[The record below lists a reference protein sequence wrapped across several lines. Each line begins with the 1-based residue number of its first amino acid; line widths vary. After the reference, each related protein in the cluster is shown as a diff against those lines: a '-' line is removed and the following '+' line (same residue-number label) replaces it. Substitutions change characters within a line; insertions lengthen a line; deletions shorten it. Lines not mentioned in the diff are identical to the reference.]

1 MAHRAARKLHPAKSL
16 LLNMAGWLIVA
27 AIALFGLVDSA
38 KSQAQTPAPNK
49 GQGIAGTWQGT
60 LHAGKDLRTVFKISK
75 TDDGGYKSVF
85 YTIDQSGNPIPVAK
99 TTVDGTAIKMDIP
112 ALGGTY
118 EGKLSS
124 DGNTIGGTWT
134 QGRSLPLDLTRATS
148 ETEWTIPPPTP
159 PIPPM
164 AANADPSFEVATIKP
179 SPPNRPGKGFGFPAG
194 HFMTRNTN
202 VNDLI
207 AFAYGLHAQQI
218 IGAPD
223 WFGKDL
229 FDIEGKPDAEGR
241 PSQKQMETMVQKLLT
256 DRFQL
261 KFHHDKKELAVYV
274 ISVAGGGPKMA
285 KSTSDP
291 NAPAAF
297 FFTALGNLTVRNQT
311 MGEFATWMQSGVMD
325 KPVVDQTEL
334 PGKYDFQLKWTPDET
349 QFAQFRGT
357 GAVVPPPPDDPNAPP
372 SLYTAMQEQL
382 GLKMG
387 PAKFADD
394 VIVIDHAEKPSEN

>member
-1 MAHRAARKLHPAKSL
+1 
-16 LLNMAGWLIVA
+16 
-27 AIALFGLVDSA
+27 
-38 KSQAQTPAPNK
+38 
-49 GQGIAGTWQGT
+49 
-60 LHAGKDLRTVFKISK
+60 
-75 TDDGGYKSVF
+75 
-85 YTIDQSGNPIPVAK
+85 
-99 TTVDGTAIKMDIP
+99 
-112 ALGGTY
+112 
-118 EGKLSS
+118 
-124 DGNTIGGTWT
+124 
-134 QGRSLPLDLTRATS
+134 
-148 ETEWTIPPPTP
+148 
-159 PIPPM
+159 
-164 AANADPSFEVATIKP
+164 
-179 SPPNRPGKGFGFPAG
+179 
-194 HFMTRNTN
+194 
-202 VNDLI
+202 
-207 AFAYGLHAQQI
+207 
-218 IGAPD
+218 
-223 WFGKDL
+223 
-229 FDIEGKPDAEGR
+229 
-241 PSQKQMETMVQKLLT
+241 
-256 DRFQL
+256 L

-291 NAPAAF
+291 NAPPAF